1 MLYKFFWTMT
11 KNRVIE
17 NRVIENRVKRGIT
30 VYLIYNLLL
39 KFDYTKETSACTKTT
54 KICFLLFLLGKI
66 GKMLNNVFMVNSLIL
81 INNDE
86 VRANALLNKF
96 MYSRK
101 VGVQSVWEKYI
112 FT

>member
-1 MLYKFFWTMT
+1 
-11 KNRVIE
+11 
-17 NRVIENRVKRGIT
+17 
-30 VYLIYNLLL
+30 
-39 KFDYTKETSACTKTT
+39 
-54 KICFLLFLLGKI
+54 
-66 GKMLNNVFMVNSLIL
+66 MVNSLIL

-112 FT
+112 FTLLYIYQCPF

>member
-1 MLYKFFWTMT
+1 
-11 KNRVIE
+11 
-17 NRVIENRVKRGIT
+17 
-30 VYLIYNLLL
+30 
-39 KFDYTKETSACTKTT
+39 
-54 KICFLLFLLGKI
+54 
-66 GKMLNNVFMVNSLIL
+66 MVNSLIL

-112 FT
+112 CIHFVVHLSMPLLKTSK